1 MRTMLVG
8 VIVGGLAIPVFAAEP
23 PRVEAYLHSGD
34 LARGEQVLEAAL
46 VAEPE
51 NDELRFGLGTLQFI
65 RGVERLGQ
73 ALHEYGCRSENT
85 NAPFLRLPVPPNP
98 DPSPIS
104 YSAFRRVLNE
114 FGHDLA
120 RAETTLAGITSDD
133 VTLRLRL
140 ADVRLDLMGRG
151 QAAERFVDLLTRLMG
166 RNPPALAGNPSFEVC
181 FDRGDVAW
189 LRAYCHLLMAI
200 IDMQLALDLEP
211 TFNLTADELFL
222 RPHQPF
228 VGTPEERSEKLF
240 DAWGAVAVREPAR
253 LPRFRQHL
261 LKVCELNRETW
272 KHIRAETDDDHEWLP
287 NPKQKGVLGLPV
299 NDAMIDAW
307 LGMIDEFETVLTGR
321 KVIPRSILQ
330 FLSPSAKRG
339 LNLQAVLDDPPA
351 KFDWNR
357 LRSESPAEKYLAT
370 NQPDMNIIA
379 LFRVGSVFQNS
390 LGVAYAAW
398 FN

>member
-1 MRTMLVG
+1 MRRLLVG
-8 VIVGGLAIPVFAAEP
+8 LIVGGLAFPVLAAEG

-46 VAEPE
+46 LANPDD
-51 NDELRFGLGTLQFI
+51 DELRFGLGD
-65 RGVERLGQ
+65 
-73 ALHEYGCRSENT
+73 GCRSENT

-98 DPSPIS
+98 DPSTIS
-104 YSAFRRVLNE
+104 YSAFCRVLNQ

-120 RAETTLAGITSDD
+120 RAEGTLAGIKSDD

-151 QAAERFVDLLTRLMG
+151 QAAEKFVDLLTRLMA
-166 RNPPALAGNPSFEVC
+166 RNPPVLAGNPSFEVC

-189 LRAYCHLLMAI
+189 LRAYCHLLMAM

-228 VGTPEERSEKLF
+228 VGTKEERSEKLF
-240 DAWGAVAVREPAR
+240 EAWGEVAVREPAR

-261 LKVCELNRETW
+261 LQVCELNRETW

-287 NPKQKGVLGLPV
+287 NSRQKGVLGLPV
-299 NDAMIDAW
+299 NDTMIDVW
-307 LGMIDEFETVLTGR
+307 LGMIDEVEAVLTGR
-321 KVIPRSILQ
+321 KVIPRSMLQ
-330 FLSPSAKRG
+330 FISPSAKRG
-339 LNLQAVLDDPPA
+339 LNLQAVFDDPPA
-351 KFDWNR
+351 TFDWNR

-370 NQPDMNIIA
+370 NQPDMNFVA
-379 LFRVGSVFQNS
+379 LFRVAGVFQNS